1 MGAIGPTIKGIGAIM
16 GLLPSSFVVIV
27 ACISPVKHV
36 TGLARSAAV
45 YSIVLAVITVGFV
58 ILFMHLERVGGSMP
72 TASSLIAH
80 VVLAICWIIMASW

>member
-58 ILFMHLERVGGSMP
+58 ILFMHLERVAWADP
-72 TASSLIAH
+72 CRRRAAS
-80 VVLAICWIIMASW
+80 